1 MSPSAGTN
9 SSQLFLSSQQFSD
22 NIFLT
27 TLAVRVPQSVCM
39 YTVNLLDSLVFP
51 LIAAVT
57 QWPGILFIFLA
68 CIGTCSDCGTM
79 YSNYLYIVSD

>member
-57 QWPGILFIFLA
+57 QWPGILCLFFWLVSVLVLIVVP
-68 CIGTCSDCGTM
+68 CIRIIYT
-79 YSNYLYIVSD
+79 